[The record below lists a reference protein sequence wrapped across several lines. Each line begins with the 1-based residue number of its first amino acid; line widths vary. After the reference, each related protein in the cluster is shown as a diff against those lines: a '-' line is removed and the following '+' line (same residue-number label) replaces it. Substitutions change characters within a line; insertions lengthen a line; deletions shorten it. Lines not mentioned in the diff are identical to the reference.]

1 MLFQV
6 YVVQSTT
13 IAETF
18 IFYNQNRVRGEH
30 VNMNRGTLS
39 VIEAFQKK
47 MEEIIAAEEN
57 EEQKKILKKAL
68 ERGLL
73 ALEGEKQ

>member
-1 MLFQV
+1 
-6 YVVQSTT
+6 
-13 IAETF
+13 
-18 IFYNQNRVRGEH
+18 
-30 VNMNRGTLS
+30 MNRGTLS

-57 EEQKKILKKAL
+57 ETQKEILRKAL

-73 ALEGEKQ
+73 ALKGDI